1 MKPRLRSH
9 SRYRLKR
16 RSGRSKPRFH
26 GIDET
31 RASEILLSFAVLSLA
46 ALAIAAPTPNKH
58 ALEAR
63 QSAAVFADT
72 TYNAISISGG
82 QAGNAKAE
90 AAAVFKALDVNNLKD
105 IASED
110 LTFLNTVNQV
120 ANDAEKEVFNPAV
133 EAATGDQ
140 ATQIQNGKIKNKVL
154 KLMAT
159 VLKLQAQEAQGQD
172 VAATLAEETKKF
184 DNNVALDVKAAGQ
197 VSIAEPF
204 TATISGKDYIY
215 NRQRLSTMQEH
226 NIQTAPSGPLTWE
239 TPELR
244 ELYKLYWQV
253 HRPEICRN
261 EVDAYRSSAYDDFY
275 EHNNYFSDSVPSED
289 EMLNNDIHPI
299 FDKSNWVVGFDDFD
313 EWYTTVMPALQLAS
327 MFISHPHMLKFW
339 IHLKYGRPGFENGW
353 VGVVEDPMEHDPDVV
368 EKIKDELLQVARKV
382 KFAFRIAED
391 MSGMGGMYE
400 PSLWWARS
408 KFEKAAETLGVD
420 YPKGS
425 WYNRWDNSVCRTV
438 FLSVHYY
445 TWFFHQFTPGHKLQS
460 DMMLAKL
467 LVHEMAHACTKMWQP
482 DTCKSYEPATQG
494 SDHFPEADIFLIK
507 QLRGGYWEEYLIV
520 DGEPW
525 PAAHLAQYEGHP
537 LEDEEY
543 TPAADE
549 PAIPTTSADII
560 SRYQEIY
567 AIDVA
572 RYQEIEDAKPLPE
585 HCYWEITKLCC
596 PYSQIHSLAD
606 NALDPIGAASEE
618 HYYVVHGCK
627 YCWQLPHDVEP
638 DVHPVPYSRR
648 VEPEH
653 PSKRTLFTRKSNTPV
668 RCGLPQKHTALRPAG
683 RSIVKATLEHVDPAC
698 VTPALEQLFGE
709 VAVDGEAV
717 VEQIEAVGVPIELQ
731 VVQAREGYPRVR
743 TCGLLMMISEPI
755 SRLADWLH
763 LP

>member
-1 MKPRLRSH
+1 
-9 SRYRLKR
+9 
-16 RSGRSKPRFH
+16 
-26 GIDET
+26 
-31 RASEILLSFAVLSLA
+31 
-46 ALAIAAPTPNKH
+46 
-58 ALEAR
+58 
-63 QSAAVFADT
+63 
-72 TYNAISISGG
+72 
-82 QAGNAKAE
+82 
-90 AAAVFKALDVNNLKD
+90 
-105 IASED
+105 
-110 LTFLNTVNQV
+110 
-120 ANDAEKEVFNPAV
+120 
-133 EAATGDQ
+133 
-140 ATQIQNGKIKNKVL
+140 
-154 KLMAT
+154 
-159 VLKLQAQEAQGQD
+159 
-172 VAATLAEETKKF
+172 
-184 DNNVALDVKAAGQ
+184 
-197 VSIAEPF
+197 
-204 TATISGKDYIY
+204 
-215 NRQRLSTMQEH
+215 MQEH

-494 SDHFPEADIFLIK
+494 SDHFPEAGISWEQFAFGGLITGYDWQGPSSGLEWDHLYPSTISHGLPIAVPLPMTYFSQWFCRDTWEHLTERLDQLQVPTIARHTDIFLIK